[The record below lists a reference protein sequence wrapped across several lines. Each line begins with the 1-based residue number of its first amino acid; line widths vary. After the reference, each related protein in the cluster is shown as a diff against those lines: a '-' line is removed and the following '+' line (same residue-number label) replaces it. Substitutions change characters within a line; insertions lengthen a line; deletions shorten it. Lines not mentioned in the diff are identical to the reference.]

1 MYELNLRIRERVV
14 QDKDTQKKVLA
25 AGQSAYYI
33 AIFLQQSFNLF
44 ICKARLGLPV
54 GPFMFENKKMF
65 LCVLVGAIV
74 AMAVVYVP
82 PFNIAFGTYYMLNP
96 IVWLIPLGNGI
107 ILWVY
112 AIVRTLV
119 IRLRN
124 PVKYSDDVYG
134 LQMYPTRWSTG
145 GAK

>member
-1 MYELNLRIRERVV
+1 
-14 QDKDTQKKVLA
+14 
-25 AGQSAYYI
+25 
-33 AIFLQQSFNLF
+33 
-44 ICKARLGLPV
+44 
-54 GPFMFENKKMF
+54 MFENKKMF
-65 LCVLVGAIV
+65 LCVLVGALV

-82 PFNIAFGTYYMLNP
+82 PFNVAFGTYYLLNP
-96 IVWLIPLGNGI
+96 IVWLIPLGNGFL
-107 ILWVY
+107 LWVY
-112 AIVRTLV
+112 SIVRTLV